1 MDEKLQLFLGLL
13 LQRVLGDRLESLLDI
28 DGLLRG
34 GLEIRDVAL

>member
-13 LQRVLGDRLESLLDI
+13 LQRVLGDGLESLLDI